1 MADTDIHTFIKNQNS
16 NCKVTFTGK
25 SRFDF
30 MQDFND
36 FQQEALDDV
45 LADSNYA
52 EAKEIIAR
60 FMIAP
65 TV

>member
-1 MADTDIHTFIKNQNS
+1 MANTNIQDFIRNQTS
-16 NCKVTFTGK
+16 SCKVTFTGK
-25 SRFDF
+25 SRSDF

-36 FQQEALDDV
+36 FQQEALDDA
-45 LADSNYA
+45 LAYSNYA

-65 TV
+65 IF